1 MKRIM
6 TTFRFTT
13 CLLALL
19 LCSTNTTNAQGFF
32 KKMGKVILKTAE
44 TIADNNTKADS
55 SPIQIQRRSSND
67 TWKKKGERTY
77 FDFVKI
83 TREDNDG
90 NSFVDSL
97 FVEPLHDWNCSM
109 DDIKRYMNCND
120 YHNIDNST
128 HMMFAKKQERNDTD
142 EEASEGL
149 TTYTILNG
157 KLIIASC
164 SFSQITKS
172 EVLKW
177 FHKYYTLKEKDN
189 SNYNDSYTFYSKNN
203 DTSVNISF
211 TNFNNSEK
219 SNVSIVYMNN
229 I

>member
-19 LCSTNTTNAQGFF
+19 LCSTNTTYAQGFF

-44 TIADNNTKADS
+44 TIADNTTKEDS
-55 SPIQIQRRSSND
+55 SLIQIQRRSSND

-97 FVEPLHDWNCSM
+97 FVEPIHDWNCSM

-142 EEASEGL
+142 EEAGEGL